1 MYFGAGFPVR
11 HVCQIKRQGQRKRN
25 REWRRK
31 IKGWKH
37 NQKGTERKGNRTRKI
52 EGHVTKGRRD
62 ALNTPSFQCLAEIV
76 FTKTEYQN
84 RVEKI
89 SLRWKIVGENIITI
103 IVLFF
108 HFLLL

>member
-1 MYFGAGFPVR
+1 M
-11 HVCQIKRQGQRKRN
+11 
-25 REWRRK
+25 
-31 IKGWKH
+31 
-37 NQKGTERKGNRTRKI
+37 
-52 EGHVTKGRRD
+52 KGRRD